1 MRSIEDFNTVR
12 ALIAAGLNDCA
23 IARQTGIPRRTV
35 CGWRNN
41 PSSITPRDSC
51 SGHDYSLLPS
61 DAYSYLLG
69 MYLGDGYISRCR
81 SVWRLRGACLIDCV
95 SGWA

>member
-41 PSSITPRDSC
+41 PSSIT
-51 SGHDYSLLPS
+51 
-61 DAYSYLLG
+61 
-69 MYLGDGYISRCR
+69 CR
-81 SVWRLRGACLIDCV
+81 RT
-95 SGWA
+95 